1 MHNSPRVSV
10 DVRGFLP
17 AFVDKFPFMRTLK
30 GRKEDITLPSQKVL
44 ESKQAI
50 VEQLKERFQNAQ
62 AGVLADYRG
71 LTVEQDTA
79 LRVKLREAGVEYTV
93 VKNNLTRFAAK
104 GVGLDELDEILHGPT
119 AIATSATD
127 VVAPAKV
134 LVDFAKDN
142 EALEIKGGFI
152 DGKVISIDEVKT
164 YASIPSKEVLISK
177 MLGSLQSP
185 ISALA
190 RTLQAIV
197 DEEAV
202 PGANAAKEEAPVEE
216 AAPAEE
222 APAVE
227 EAPVAEEAAEAPATE
242 EAPAAEEAAPAE
254 APAEEAPAA
263 E

>member
-1 MHNSPRVSV
+1 M
-10 DVRGFLP
+10 
-17 AFVDKFPFMRTLK
+17 
-30 GRKEDITLPSQKVL
+30 PSQKVL
-44 ESKQAI
+44 ENKKAI
-50 VEQLKERFQNAQ
+50 VAQLTERFQNAQ

-93 VKNNLTRFAAK
+93 VKNNLTRFAANEA
-104 GVGLDELDEILHGPT
+104 GLSELDEALHGPT
-119 AIATSATD
+119 AIATSNDD

-134 LVDFAKDN
+134 LVEFAKEN
-142 EALEIKGGFI
+142 EALEIKAGFV
-152 DGKVISIDEVKT
+152 DGKVISLDEVKT

-177 MLGSLQSP
+177 MLGSMLSP
-185 ISALA
+185 IGALA

-202 PGANAAKEEAPVEE
+202 PGANAGKEE

-222 APAVE
+222 DAPAE
-227 EAPVAEEAAEAPATE
+227 EAPATE
-242 EAPAAEEAAPAE
+242 EAAPAAEEAAPAE
-254 APAEEAPAA
+254 EPAA